1 MRIRLALLLGCLLV
15 CSGMAMAA
23 EDAPL
28 LATEPTI
35 NKAEIVFVYGGYL
48 WSVPR
53 GGGEARQLTTGG
65 HESSPAFSPDG
76 EWVAFAGEYDG
87 NRDVYLMRAGGGEPK
102 RLTWHPAQDV
112 PVGWTRDGKRIL
124 FVSTR
129 DAYADITRLYTVP
142 AEGGVVETLPMWRAL
157 EGTYSPDGSELAYV
171 PNLQW
176 QRAWKRYR
184 GGQTTPV
191 YIVRLSDLV
200 LQKVPRENSNDSSPV
215 WVGDTVYF
223 LSDRNG
229 PVTIFS
235 YDTKT
240 KQVKQVLENQS
251 LDLKSLSAGPD
262 SLVYEQFGGIYVY
275 DLKSGQAKHVGI
287 RVAGDL
293 PATRAHWEKVADKIE
308 NAEISPTGARAA
320 FEAHGE
326 ILTVPAEKGDIRN
339 LTRTP
344 SVADRDPAWSPD
356 GKWIAFFSDE
366 SGEYALHLVDQSGL
380 GTVKKIS
387 LGNPPSYFYGATWS
401 PDSKKIAFTDK
412 RMNLWYL
419 DIDKDG
425 SMKKVDTDLYEDP
438 TYALDPAWSPDSKW
452 LTYSRFLPS
461 HFRAAFVYSID
472 SGQVSQA
479 TDGLSDVRFPVFD
492 KNGKYI
498 YFGAST
504 DFGLSAGWL
513 DLTSYQ
519 HPVSRNVYAVV
530 LKKGEPSPVDPESD
544 DEKIG
549 PAKPDE
555 KSKNADEDKDSSK
568 GKEADKKKDKKE
580 VKKEESK
587 DEKKDEKK
595 EEPVKVTI
603 DLDGIGQRIVSLPIK
618 AANYVGLMPGKAGV
632 LYVTETPAISPP
644 GPAQLT
650 VSKFDLSTRKTE
662 PFLNGVSG
670 YTISANGEKVLYRQ
684 GPAAWFIA
692 ATSAA
697 PKAGEGALK
706 MDDFEV
712 YVEPRAE
719 WNQMYREVWRIQRD
733 FFYDPHLH
741 GLNLPAAE
749 EKYAPFVQA
758 AGGRADI
765 NHLFEEMLG
774 ELSVGHMFVGGGDIP
789 KAPEVKG
796 GLLGADYK
804 IENGRYR
811 FARIYNGENW
821 NPELRAPLTQP
832 GVDVK
837 TGNYLI
843 EVNGVDVR
851 PPDDVY
857 KYFEN
862 TAGKQ
867 IKIKVSASPDGKDA
881 REVTVVPLGDDF
893 PLRNRAWEEDNRR
906 KVDELSGG
914 KLAYVHVPDTSTG
927 GYLNFNRFYF
937 AQIGKQGAVID
948 ERYNHGGSIADY
960 IIDLLERPLRN
971 CAISREGE
979 KFCSPLAQI
988 YGPKT
993 MIINEMSGSGGDAL
1007 PWMFKQDKIG
1017 PLVGTRTWGGLVGIY
1032 KYPPLL
1038 DGGGV
1043 TSPRVA
1049 IYGLRGDWEVENH
1062 GISPNIEVE
1071 NDPASVAAGHD
1082 AQLEKAVQVTL
1093 EALKEHPVVVP
1104 DHPPYPDYQKKQ

>member
-1 MRIRLALLLGCLLV
+1 MRIRFALLVACLLV
-15 CSGMAMAA
+15 CSEMAMAA
-23 EDAPL
+23 EDTPL
-28 LATEPTI
+28 LATAPTI
-35 NKAEIVFVYGGYL
+35 NKTEIVFVYGGYL

-53 GGGEARQLTTGG
+53 AGGEARQLTTGG
-65 HESSPAFSPDG
+65 HESSPAFSPNG
-76 EWVAFAGEYDG
+76 EWIAFAGEYDG
-87 NRDVYLMRAGGGEPK
+87 NQDVYVMRASGGAPE
-102 RLTWHPAQDV
+102 RLTWHPGQDV

-157 EGTYSPDGSELAYV
+157 EGAYSPDGSELAYV

-191 YIVRLSDLV
+191 YIVRLSDLQ
-200 LQKVPRENSNDSSPV
+200 LQKIPRENSNPSNDSSPV

-235 YDTKT
+235 YDTKS
-240 KQVKQVLENQS
+240 KQVKQVLENKS
-251 LDLKSLSAGPD
+251 FDLKSLSAGPD
-262 SLVYEQFGGIYVY
+262 ELAYEQFGGIYVY
-275 DLKSGQAKHVGI
+275 HLKSGQAQHVDI
-287 RVAGDL
+287 RVAGDS

-308 NAEISPTGARAA
+308 NAGISPTGVRAV

-339 LTRTP
+339 VTRSS

-356 GKWIAFFSDE
+356 GKWIAYFSDE
-366 SGEYALHLVDQSGL
+366 SGEYTLHLVDQSGL
-380 GTVKKIS
+380 GTAKKIS
-387 LGNPPSYFYGATWS
+387 LGNPPSYFYSPTWS

-412 RMNLWYL
+412 RLNLWYVN
-419 DIDKDG
+419 IDKDG

-452 LTYSRFLPS
+452 LTYSRFLSS

-472 SGQVSQA
+472 SGQVSQV

-519 HPVSRNVYAVV
+519 HPVSRNIYAVV

-549 PAKPDE
+549 AAKSDE
-555 KSKNADEDKDSSK
+555 KSKDADKEKDSGK
-568 GKEADKKKDKKE
+568 GKEADKKKDKKD

-603 DLDGIGQRIVSLPIK
+603 DLEGIGQRIVSLPIK
-618 AANYVGLMPGKAGV
+618 AANYVELTPGKAGV
-632 LYVTETPAISPP
+632 LYVAETPAISPP
-644 GPAQLT
+644 GPPQLM

-662 PFLNGVSG
+662 PFLSGVSG

-706 MDDFEV
+706 MDDFEI
-712 YVEPRAE
+712 YVDPRAE
-719 WNQMYREVWRIQRD
+719 WNQMYHEVWRIQRD

-749 EKYAPFVQA
+749 KKYAPFVQA

-774 ELSVGHMFVGGGDIP
+774 ELTVGHMFVGGGDIP

-837 TGNYLI
+837 TGDYLI

-851 PPDDVY
+851 PPNDVY

-867 IKIKVSASPDGKDA
+867 IKIKVSASPEGKDA
-881 REVTVVPLGDDF
+881 RELTVVPLGDDF

-1007 PWMFKQDKIG
+1007 PWMFK
-1017 PLVGTRTWGGLVGIY
+1017 
-1032 KYPPLL
+1032 
-1038 DGGGV
+1038 
-1043 TSPRVA
+1043 
-1049 IYGLRGDWEVENH
+1049 
-1062 GISPNIEVE
+1062 
-1071 NDPASVAAGHD
+1071 
-1082 AQLEKAVQVTL
+1082 
-1093 EALKEHPVVVP
+1093 
-1104 DHPPYPDYQKKQ
+1104 